1 MPIQDAHR
9 WNERYRENKHFS
21 TFNSPRAF
29 LIEHADLLPKQGL
42 ALDAAMGLGGNAGF
56 LLERGLKVIGVDIS
70 EVAVRQAKARLPE
83 LMAVEADLTQFYL
96 PDNTFDVIINFFYLQ
111 RDLWP
116 QYVRALRPGGWL
128 VLETLTHPRRRGG
141 QHLLDPDGRFGRPAA
156 RVHPDP
162 RPRGHQPRRVG
173 PALAGTAPVTVWFLA
188 AVRALH

>member
-70 EVAVRQAKARLPE
+70 EVAVRQAKARMPE

-128 VLETLTHPRRRGG
+128 VLETLTHEMHSR
-141 QHLLDPDGRFGRPAA
+141 LPDT
-156 RVHPDP
+156 DP
-162 RPRGHQPRRVG
+162 RY
-173 PALAGTAPVTVWFLA
+173 LLA
-188 AVRALH
+188 AGELRRAFENLEIVAYREGWSEGDSGHTRATASLLARKPSP